1 MDVIEFQ
8 NKLSQREFCST
19 NNFKKCT
26 TIDNTATVCE
36 CVIIVNITL
45 RVDQSMYF
53 VSEMRGTMFI
63 DCSSWKSSLHAY
75 GIFREEMSPDDRQ
88 KWHLHIARERIR
100 LSCIISSI
108 KSS

>member
-1 MDVIEFQ
+1 M
-8 NKLSQREFCST
+8 NA
-19 NNFKKCT
+19 
-26 TIDNTATVCE
+26 IDNSVTVCE
-36 CVIIVNITL
+36 CAIIVNIIL

-75 GIFREEMSPDDRQ
+75 GIFREEMCPDDRQ

-108 KSS
+108 GAHEPLDNRPFTTEKEGQ

>member
-1 MDVIEFQ
+1 M
-8 NKLSQREFCST
+8 
-19 NNFKKCT
+19 
-26 TIDNTATVCE
+26 CE
-36 CVIIVNITL
+36 CAINVYIIL
-45 RVDQSMYF
+45 RVDQSMYL

-108 KSS
+108 GAHEPLRVRGLENRPLTTEKDDQ